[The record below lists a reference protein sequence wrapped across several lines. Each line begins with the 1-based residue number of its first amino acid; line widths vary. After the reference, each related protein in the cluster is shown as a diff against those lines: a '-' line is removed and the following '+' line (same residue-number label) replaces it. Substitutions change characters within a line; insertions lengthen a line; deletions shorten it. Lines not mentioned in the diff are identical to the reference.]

1 MSTTA
6 PSGTAIRTGSG
17 RLPSLLSSTIG
28 IGVRLAELEVAGSL
42 GKMVVRTLMDEDSE
56 DDVILDTT
64 VRA

>member
-28 IGVRLAELEVAGSL
+28 IGVKLAELEVAGSL
-42 GKMVVRTLMDEDSE
+42 GK
-56 DDVILDTT
+56 T
-64 VRA
+64 VEV